1 MQLNSFFFD
10 NKKMARTRDDECC
23 GFRIM
28 HEIKLQSL
36 FRVRHVYK
44 TVWNPYKGE
53 KLIVQPDS
61 LDEAQKMINML
72 LEFTRKMMVDQKNWL
87 TMRRLYQFLY
97 ASAENCIKVEVIG
110 NRKS

>member
-1 MQLNSFFFD
+1 
-10 NKKMARTRDDECC
+10 MARTRDDECC

-36 FRVRHVYK
+36 FRGRHVYK

-61 LDEAQKMINML
+61 
-72 LEFTRKMMVDQKNWL
+72 
-87 TMRRLYQFLY
+87 
-97 ASAENCIKVEVIG
+97 
-110 NRKS
+110 

>member
-1 MQLNSFFFD
+1 
-10 NKKMARTRDDECC
+10 MARTRDDECC

-36 FRVRHVYK
+36 FRGRYVYK

-72 LEFTRKMMVDQKNWL
+72 LGFTRKMMVDQKNWL

-97 ASAENCIKVEVIG
+97 ASAENCINAEVIG